1 MAWNRK
7 VENTTTHHSKVKELT
22 FHFYFTEV
30 HVILPNNFRYKY
42 TETQLLSSCLF
53 FLLLF
58 FFHIM
63 SVYETTTISLRLKF
77 N

>member
-7 VENTTTHHSKVKELT
+7 VENTTMHHSKVKELT
-22 FHFYFTEV
+22 FHFYLTEV

-53 FLLLF
+53 FYFIVF
-58 FFHIM
+58 FSHH
-63 SVYETTTISLRLKF
+63 VGL
-77 N
+77 